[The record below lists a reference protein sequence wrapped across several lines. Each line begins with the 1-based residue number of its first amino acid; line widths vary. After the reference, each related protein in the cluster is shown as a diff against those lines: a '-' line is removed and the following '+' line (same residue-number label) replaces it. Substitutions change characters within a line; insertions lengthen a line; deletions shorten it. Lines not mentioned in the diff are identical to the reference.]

1 MTRSLCWLVVPICW
15 ASHSAAAAAPDSR
28 LRAVATEIRG
38 LIADVREAT
47 AEATDHD
54 KNLQE
59 ICFRIGNLYQS
70 ARHELQ
76 EVSADKSKA
85 HPAIKELI
93 ADSKSLPSFCGDKE
107 KTKADAGYEQVPKGD
122 LVRLERELGNM
133 DRRAK
138 LLIDK
143 P

>member
-1 MTRSLCWLVVPICW
+1 MTRSLWWLVVPLCW
-15 ASHSAAAAAPDSR
+15 VSHSAAAAEPDSR

-47 AEATDHD
+47 AEATDRD
-54 KNLQE
+54 QNLQE

-70 ARHELQ
+70 ARYELQ
-76 EVSADKSKA
+76 EVTGDKAKA
-85 HPAIKELI
+85 HPAVRELI

-107 KTKADAGYEQVPKGD
+107 KTRVDAGYEQVPKGD
-122 LVRLERELGNM
+122 LARLEKEL
-133 DRRAK
+133 AK